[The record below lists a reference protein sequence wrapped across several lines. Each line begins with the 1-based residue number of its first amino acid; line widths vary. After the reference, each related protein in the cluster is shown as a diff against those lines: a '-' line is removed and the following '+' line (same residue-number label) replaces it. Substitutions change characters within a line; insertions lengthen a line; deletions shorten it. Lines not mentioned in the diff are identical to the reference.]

1 MSMKSQHSCL
11 WCSST
16 HFRCSYWWWCC
27 SQSAVESPKD
37 WNETPEGAVAC
48 GHCPQETSCSRTI
61 QADSVDLCPGK
72 SRLHIPLVVRY
83 CWSVSLP
90 HDGQVIE
97 ERWRNRPIGCFKL
110 RGVPW
115 LDREVCPSPHGGDV
129 RGETSSCDQ
138 EVVWATLLHLASSA

>member
-1 MSMKSQHSCL
+1 MSCQHSCL

-16 HFRCSYWWWCC
+16 HSRCSYWWWCC

-37 WNETPEGAVAC
+37 WNEIPIEEAGVAC
-48 GHCPQETSCSRTI
+48 GHCPQETSCLRTI
-61 QADSVDLCPGK
+61 QADSGDLCPGK
-72 SRLHIPLVVRY
+72 SRLRIPLEVRY

-90 HDGQVIE
+90 HDGQVIA

-110 RGVPW
+110 RGLSW
-115 LDREVCPSPHGGDV
+115 SDREVCPSPHGGDV

-138 EVVWATLLHLASSA
+138 EGVWTALLHLASSA